1 MIKVYGKF
9 LDQLSTEDLNNRL
22 KYLRRNENLYQ
33 SSGIPA
39 LEQKRREEE
48 YEIEKELSRRV

>member
-1 MIKVYGKF
+1 MIKVYGKY
-9 LDQLSTEDLNNRL
+9 LDQVSTEDLNNRL
-22 KYLRRNENLYQ
+22 KYLRRNEKLYQ